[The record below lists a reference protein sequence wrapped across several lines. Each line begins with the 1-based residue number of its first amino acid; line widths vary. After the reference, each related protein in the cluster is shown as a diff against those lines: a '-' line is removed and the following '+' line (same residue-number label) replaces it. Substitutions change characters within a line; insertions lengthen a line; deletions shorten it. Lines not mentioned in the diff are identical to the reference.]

1 MCLAVPARIV
11 EIESPDRAIV
21 DLAGVRRVVSL
32 MLTPEAQV
40 GDYAII
46 HTGFAISILDE
57 EEAQASLETLAEIA
71 VLSEQEMRELAPTA
85 ESADEDK
92 A

>member
-1 MCLAVPARIV
+1 MCLAVPARIA

-32 MLTPEAQV
+32 VLTPEAKV

-57 EEAQASLETLAEIA
+57 EEAQTSRRYREIA
-71 VLSEQEMRELAPTA
+71 HRRPPYER
-85 ESADEDK
+85 
-92 A
+92 

>member
-11 EIESPDRAIV
+11 EIESPDRAVV

-32 MLTPEAQV
+32 MLTPEARV

-46 HTGFAISILDE
+46 HTGFAIGILDE
-57 EEAQASLETLAEIA
+57 GAAQASLDALAQIA
-71 VLSEQEMRELAPTA
+71 ALSEQENREFAA
-85 ESADEDK
+85 EDVDRGPSQ
-92 A
+92 